1 VILQLYSEPFEEELS
16 LLLILVHVVC
26 PILCEVV
33 ELMAVLGDG
42 VVPLS

>member
-1 VILQLYSEPFEEELS
+1 VILQLYSEPFEEELG

-26 PILCEVV
+26 LCEVV
-33 ELMAVLGDG
+33 ELMAVHGDG